1 MKLLPCAVLFL
12 PLCLAAQ
19 SDPPVAQAS
28 ASAEVPAPAEVVAP
42 AEALRAQAKK
52 FYDALVKGKPRLAQA
67 FVCEA
72 NQDDFYSRPKPM
84 FLTAVVDAIE
94 MAQDGKSAA
103 VTSMVQLDLMIRIPG
118 GPGKM
123 PVVSKWLLEGG
134 NWCFVPDSRGSD
146 KVVSSFGS
154 LQLRPG
160 LGGPAMMSGA
170 SGPPPG
176 AIASASAA
184 ASAAQASTV
193 RFSKTALRLP
203 PGAGGEDSLEIV
215 NGSMAEVIIECEC
228 AKSSGIRC
236 ELSATTLGRGKAAR
250 LRVSHSQSDGS
261 LRADSSAKV
270 TIRPFGREVIV
281 PITSR

>member
-19 SDPPVAQAS
+19 SDPPVAQAPAS

-42 AEALRAQAKK
+42 AESLRAQAGK

-170 SGPPPG
+170 SAPPPG
-176 AIASASAA
+176 AIASASA
-184 ASAAQASTV
+184 SAAQASMV

-203 PGAGGEDSLEIV
+203 PGAEGEDALEIV
-215 NGSMAEVIIECEC
+215 NSSMTEVTIEYEC
-228 AKSSGIRC
+228 TKSAGIRC
-236 ELSATTLGRGKAAR
+236 ELSATTLGRGKAAS
-250 LRVSHSQSDGS
+250 LRVSHSQSDGP